1 MNFIERLDLLLKNS
15 KTSKTQFLKD
25 TGYSKNAYSEWNSGV
40 TKSYMNKI
48 DVIADYFNVSVD
60 YLLGRTD
67 EPTNSAPDYEK
78 YGLRPVEKKRFRMI
92 GEIACGNPIYC
103 DEDFET
109 YIEASTDIAA
119 DFCLTAKGD
128 SMINARIH
136 DGDVVFIRAVSEVNN
151 GDIAAVIINDEAT
164 LKRVYYYKDDNKL
177 ILSAEN
183 PKYAPLVYVNEELN
197 GIRIIGKAVA
207 FMSKL

>member
-1 MNFIERLDLLLKNS
+1 MFWDRFYNLCKKVDKSPNAVVKELGMSTATATNW
-15 KTSKTQFLKD
+15 KTSGRTPNGD
-25 TGYSKNAYSEWNSGV
+25 TLRLV
-40 TKSYMNKI
+40 
-48 DVIADYFNVSVD
+48 ADYFNVSAD

-67 EPTNSAPDYEK
+67 EPTNSAADYER

-109 YIEASTDIAA
+109 YIEASTDIKA

-136 DGDVVFIRAVSEVNN
+136 DGDVVFIRAVSEVCN
-151 GDIAAVIINDEAT
+151 GEIAAVIINDEAT

-197 GIRIIGKAVA
+197 SIRIIGKAVA
-207 FMSKL
+207 FMSSL

>member
-1 MNFIERLDLLLKNS
+1 MTVEKVRSLAKERGISLSFICKKIGVAAPYFLDIEKSKREIPDDKLEQIAEVLFTTAEYLRGETDDPTREAMGYER
-15 KTSKTQFLKD
+15 
-25 TGYSKNAYSEWNSGV
+25 
-40 TKSYMNKI
+40 
-48 DVIADYFNVSVD
+48 
-60 YLLGRTD
+60 
-67 EPTNSAPDYEK
+67 

-103 DEDFET
+103 NEDFET

-136 DGDVVFIRAVSEVNN
+136 DGDVVFIRAVSEVHN
-151 GDIAAVIINDEAT
+151 GEIAAVIINDEAT

-197 GIRIIGKAVA
+197 GIRILGKAVA
-207 FMSKL
+207 FMSNL